1 MVKKGFLRVLF
12 LGLNLFLAWLFIAV
26 LANLGMAEA
35 SHAPYQGLATVGS
48 LAPITRTTV
57 MVSDG
62 NEVNIIL
69 PDPIDDVVRKTQNDP
84 FAEFAGER

>member
-26 LANLGMAEA
+26 LVNLGMAEA
-35 SHAPYQGLATVGS
+35 SHAPCQGLVTVGS